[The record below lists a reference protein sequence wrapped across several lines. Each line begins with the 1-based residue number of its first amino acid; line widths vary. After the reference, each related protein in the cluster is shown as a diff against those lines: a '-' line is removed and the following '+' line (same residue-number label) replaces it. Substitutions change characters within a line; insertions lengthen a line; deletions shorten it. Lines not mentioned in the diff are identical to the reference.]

1 MKGWRL
7 DPECDRELNSWLEGG
22 SAIPLLDRLVADG
35 HHDEAATYAR
45 LALADPECMDRD
57 RVEEIVERVASLP
70 DGWTEAVLEFAA
82 GPSVEA
88 WERLMHFT
96 PPDLFYQRIR
106 YTISLL
112 QRLGMDP
119 DVLFQCA
126 TRLGTTP
133 DAIGFAESGEV
144 DPDVVA
150 HRAVEVPG
158 AAGLWLG
165 LAAQAAFARGDTFGV
180 VRYLRQA
187 YEKARSSYP
196 PDFAAFAIREK
207 ADSDLH
213 DMLDKIGVPR
223 FE

>member
-1 MKGWRL
+1 MDQESDW
-7 DPECDRELNSWLEGG
+7 ELKSWLKGG
-22 SAIPLLDRLVADG
+22 SPLPLLERLFADG

-45 LALADPECMDRD
+45 LALADPECTDRD
-57 RVEEIVERVASLP
+57 RVEEIVERVASPP

-88 WERLMHFT
+88 WDRLMRFT

-106 YTISLL
+106 YTIALL
-112 QRLGMDP
+112 QRLGLEADI
-119 DVLFQCA
+119 LFQCA

-133 DAIGFAESGEV
+133 DAIGFAESGAV

-150 HRAVEVPG
+150 HRAVEAPG

-180 VRYLRQA
+180 VRYLREA
-187 YEKARSSYP
+187 YEKASSLYP
-196 PDFAAFAIREK
+196 PDSAAFMIRER

-213 DMLDKIGVPR
+213 EMLDKIGVPR
-223 FE
+223 FD